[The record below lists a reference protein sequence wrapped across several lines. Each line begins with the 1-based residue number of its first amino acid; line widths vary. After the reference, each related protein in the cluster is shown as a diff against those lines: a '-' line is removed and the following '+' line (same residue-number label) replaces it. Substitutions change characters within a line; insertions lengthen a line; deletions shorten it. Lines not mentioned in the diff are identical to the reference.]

1 MKPILLLLVLLALPL
16 SATETDWKEYINPR
30 FGFKVSFPAGLVA
43 SRDPENGDGREY
55 HTKDKEF
62 SFSAWGHFLVDSTLD
77 SLWQEDLKEFGNH
90 ITYKKK
96 AADWFVISGFKDG
109 AEFYHKVHA
118 KDDNCAELSFRYPH
132 AKAKQYDPWVEK
144 IARSF
149 VPFLKGDY
157 DRIIK

>member
-1 MKPILLLLVLLALPL
+1 MPARK
-16 SATETDWKEYINPR
+16 
-30 FGFKVSFPAGLVA
+30 KVNVTKAGA
-43 SRDPENGDGREY
+43 SERRPSRPKLGQ
-55 HTKDKEF
+55 
-62 SFSAWGHFLVDSTLD
+62 HFLVDSTLD